1 MVFRMYFRCKAASE
15 THRNG
20 DIFAEFPP
28 ATRWA
33 DNLNRHAGMGILGT
47 PPTSMPLRN
56 RGEFRAK

>member
-47 PPTSMPLRN
+47 RLYSS
-56 RGEFRAK
+56 EE